1 MRRLFVGIG
10 ISSALQEEI
19 DVWTRGLHAKI
30 PARWIAARNLHITL
44 NAPWYAESIDDV
56 IACLK
61 ETIDIPPFDLRFLSV
76 LFGPNPR
83 APRLVWAQG
92 RASGEMVHL
101 KAALEKRLGIKS
113 EKRPLLLH
121 LTLARFRP
129 EQFSSFPLK
138 QLHERIEWKMRAESF
153 RLYESHLTPDGA
165 EYETLAEFDL
175 VNEGNP

>member
-10 ISSALQEEI
+10 ISPGLQGQIGEWEQGF
-19 DVWTRGLHAKI
+19 TKKI
-30 PARWIAARNLHITL
+30 PARWVAPRNLHITL
-44 NAPWYAESIDDV
+44 VPPWYAEAVDDV
-56 IACLK
+56 SALLK
-61 ETIDIPPFDLRFLSV
+61 GKIDIPPFDLRFLSV

-153 RLYESHLTPDGA
+153 RLYESHLTPEGA

-175 VNEGNP
+175 VNESDL